1 MCHTA
6 VFFLPRAYTLMA
18 LNWSPSAYASMA
30 STMPQLPG
38 VSAPMSRWCAV
49 VTEKPISVPSWNAGT
64 QNATSGPWEAPP

>member
-1 MCHTA
+1 MSPTTRSEARILSRSMCHTA
-6 VFFLPRAYTLMA
+6 VFFRPASYTLMA

-49 VTEKPISVPSWNAGT
+49 VTEKPTSRPS
-64 QNATSGPWEAPP
+64 